1 VESNGRQI
9 VFIDTPG
16 HEAFTR
22 MRARGAQVTDVVILV
37 VAADDGVMPQT
48 IEAMDHAKEAGVPII
63 VAINKIDKD
72 GAEPDRVKQQLA
84 DRGLLAEEWGGDPV
98 MVAVSAKKKQGL
110 DSLLEMVTLVSDMRE
125 LKANPNRP
133 AVGSVLEAKL
143 DRGQGPVAT
152 VLVQNGTL
160 HVGDFFMVGSVF
172 GKVRAMLNDRGE
184 KVDEAAPSSAV
195 IVLGLDGLPDPG
207 DSFQAVTDTEK
218 AKQIVEFREE
228 RDREQAMSKSARLSL
243 EQYQEQ
249 MRSGEVKELPIILKC
264 DVQGSME
271 VLVDSLGKLSAK
283 KVKLRIVRSGVGAIS
298 ESDVLLATT
307 ANAIII
313 GFNVRPERTAA
324 VLAEREH
331 IDVRLHTVIYELV
344 DEITKA
350 MLGLLEPVLKETF
363 MGRADVLD
371 TFRVSKV
378 GTIAG
383 SMVQEGKI
391 GRTNGV
397 RLLRDNVVVYT
408 GKVSSLK
415 RFKDDASEV
424 RIGQECGIGLEN
436 YNDVKPGDVI
446 EAFVT
451 EKVAQVTLV

>member
-1 VESNGRQI
+1 
-9 VFIDTPG
+9 
-16 HEAFTR
+16 
-22 MRARGAQVTDVVILV
+22 
-37 VAADDGVMPQT
+37 
-48 IEAMDHAKEAGVPII
+48 
-63 VAINKIDKD
+63 
-72 GAEPDRVKQQLA
+72 
-84 DRGLLAEEWGGDPV
+84 
-98 MVAVSAKKKQGL
+98 
-110 DSLLEMVTLVSDMRE
+110 
-125 LKANPNRP
+125 
-133 AVGSVLEAKL
+133 
-143 DRGQGPVAT
+143 
-152 VLVQNGTL
+152 VQNGTL
-160 HVGDFFMVGSVF
+160 RVGDFFMVGSVF

-184 KVDEAAPSSAV
+184 KVEEAPPSSAV

-228 RDREQAMSKSARLSL
+228 RDREQAMAKSARLSL

-249 MRSGEVKELPIILKC
+249 MRSGDVKELPIILKC

-271 VLVDSLGKLSAK
+271 VLVDSLQKLSAK

-307 ANAIII
+307 ASAIII

-331 IDVRLHTVIYELV
+331 IDIRLHTVIYELV

-350 MLGLLEPVLKETF
+350 MLGLLEPMVKETF

-383 SMVQEGKI
+383 CMVQEGKI

-424 RIGQECGIGLEN
+424 RTGQECGIGLEN
-436 YNDVKPGDVI
+436 FNDVKPGDVI

-451 EKVAQVTLV
+451 EKVAQVVLA

>member
-1 VESNGRQI
+1 
-9 VFIDTPG
+9 
-16 HEAFTR
+16 
-22 MRARGAQVTDVVILV
+22 
-37 VAADDGVMPQT
+37 
-48 IEAMDHAKEAGVPII
+48 
-63 VAINKIDKD
+63 
-72 GAEPDRVKQQLA
+72 
-84 DRGLLAEEWGGDPV
+84 
-98 MVAVSAKKKQGL
+98 
-110 DSLLEMVTLVSDMRE
+110 
-125 LKANPNRP
+125 
-133 AVGSVLEAKL
+133 
-143 DRGQGPVAT
+143 
-152 VLVQNGTL
+152 
-160 HVGDFFMVGSVF
+160 VGDFFMVGSVF

-350 MLGLLEPVLKETF
+350 RQVRVEAQLQCRGFVDGRNRRGALRL
-363 MGRADVLD
+363 GRASANCAGGAGQSEQNRQPQTTTRQATVLC
-371 TFRVSKV
+371 RRPS
-378 GTIAG
+378 
-383 SMVQEGKI
+383 
-391 GRTNGV
+391 
-397 RLLRDNVVVYT
+397 
-408 GKVSSLK
+408 
-415 RFKDDASEV
+415 
-424 RIGQECGIGLEN
+424 RI
-436 YNDVKPGDVI
+436 
-446 EAFVT
+446 
-451 EKVAQVTLV
+451 